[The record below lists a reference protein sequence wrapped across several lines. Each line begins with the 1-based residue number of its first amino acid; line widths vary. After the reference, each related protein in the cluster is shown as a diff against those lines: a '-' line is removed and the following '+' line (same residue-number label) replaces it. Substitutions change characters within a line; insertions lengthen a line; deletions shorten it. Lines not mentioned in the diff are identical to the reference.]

1 MQPRASEALASR
13 LWALSVHRP
22 TRNAR
27 ETGERWLSGC
37 VAVFALLALPVSLA
51 DAGTTGVCRFDRS
64 ALTFAGTPVEQ
75 ARCLLRPVEKWG
87 KIRPASPD
95 LSPWLAERVGKAVD
109 VASKVLRERLR
120 SLQISEAAV
129 GGSLEAPVSR
139 ARGGEADAPLAR
151 YFVIHDTSAPWIG
164 NEEFPA
170 DIDWSP
176 AVNNLAHYAGP
187 NAVAHLFVNRK
198 GDTLAG
204 HDLSTPWRATKLE
217 TQAVG
222 VPAKGL
228 FLHVELVQPRR
239 RDPRGGP
246 KNDAIAPMPGF
257 TPAQYEKL
265 ALLYVVAS
273 VRAGRWLVP
282 AFHATLDEGISDAH
296 DDPQHF
302 DLAQFGTAVSD
313 FVGALPAGG

>member
-1 MQPRASEALASR
+1 MWR
-13 LWALSVHRP
+13 
-22 TRNAR
+22 
-27 ETGERWLSGC
+27 SGY
-37 VAVFALLALPVSLA
+37 VAAFALLAPPVSVA

-75 ARCLLRPVEKWG
+75 ARCLLRPVGEWG
-87 KIRPASPD
+87 KIGSASPD
-95 LSPWLAERVGKAVD
+95 LPPWLAARVGKAVD
-109 VASKVLRERLR
+109 VTSNVLRERLR
-120 SLQISEAAV
+120 SLKVSEAAV

-139 ARGGEADAPLAR
+139 ARGGVADAPLAR

-164 NEEFPA
+164 DGEFPA
-170 DIDWSP
+170 DIDRSP
-176 AVNNLAHYAGP
+176 AVNDLGRYAGLD
-187 NAVAHLFVNRK
+187 AVAHLFVNRK
-198 GDTLAG
+198 GGTLAG

-217 TQAVG
+217 SRVVG

-246 KNDAIAPMPGF
+246 KNDAIAPTPGF

-273 VRAGRWLVP
+273 VRAGLWLVP
-282 AFHATLDEGISDAH
+282 AFHATLDEGIVDAH

-302 DLAQFGTAVSD
+302 DLVRFDTAVSD
-313 FVGALPAGG
+313 LVGALAAGR

>member
-1 MQPRASEALASR
+1 MWR
-13 LWALSVHRP
+13 
-22 TRNAR
+22 
-27 ETGERWLSGC
+27 SGY
-37 VAVFALLALPVSLA
+37 VAVFALLALPVGMA
-51 DAGTTGVCRFDRS
+51 DAETTGVCRFDRA

-87 KIRPASPD
+87 KIGSALPD
-95 LSPWLAERVGKAVD
+95 LPPWLADRVGEAVD
-109 VASKVLRERLR
+109 VAPDVLRERLR
-120 SLQISEAAV
+120 LLQISEATV

-139 ARGGEADAPLAR
+139 AQGGESDAPLAR
-151 YFVIHDTSAPWIG
+151 YFVIHDTSAPWIRD
-164 NEEFPA
+164 EEFPA
-170 DIDWSP
+170 DIDHSP
-176 AVNNLAHYAGP
+176 AMNDLGHYAGP

-198 GDTLAG
+198 GGTLAG

-217 TQAVG
+217 TRVAG

-228 FLHVELVQPRR
+228 FLHIELVQPRR
-239 RDPRGGP
+239 RDPRGGL
-246 KNDAIAPMPGF
+246 KNDAIAPTPGF

-273 VRAGRWLVP
+273 VRAGNWLVP

-302 DLAQFGTAVSD
+302 DLVRFDTAVSD
-313 FVGALPAGG
+313 FVRGLAAGR